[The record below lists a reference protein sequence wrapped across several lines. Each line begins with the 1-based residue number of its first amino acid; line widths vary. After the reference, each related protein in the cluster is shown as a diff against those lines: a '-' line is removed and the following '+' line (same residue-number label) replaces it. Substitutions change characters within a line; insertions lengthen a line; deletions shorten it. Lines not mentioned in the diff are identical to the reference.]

1 MSELFCSQRLIDY
14 FLIIDVNITN
24 INQTINNEFVD
35 KLSNMNTPK
44 SLKKF
49 NSLTQNTNN
58 TLLSLETTNQNF
70 SQAAYIKSEYT
81 YKITK
86 IFPSKNYTDI
96 PEINFESILLLMP
109 EEKIYLHSHQNEFFT
124 YLIKPNNSNI
134 FFYLF
139 FLTFFTMT

>member
-109 EEKIYLHSHQNEFFT
+109 EEKIYESAEAIPESSG
-124 YLIKPNNSNI
+124 YYSLIIVKDK
-134 FFYLF
+134 
-139 FLTFFTMT
+139 